1 MSHLGVK
8 QDRTIAQKY
17 PEFDVIIGS
26 HTHHLF
32 VKGEL
37 DNNVLLAAAGKYGH
51 YIGEITLELN
61 NHHVISKK
69 ARTIKTDTLPQET
82 DDTKFIDNLKA
93 EGEKVLASHK
103 VAKLPFEL
111 DSDLI
116 HPSLMIKEALNAMK
130 AKAGTDA
137 AVINSGLFLGN
148 LKVGIIDKNMLHK
161 LLPHSMHVMR
171 TELLGIDLWRMINE
185 MEKKS

>member
-1 MSHLGVK
+1 MLSHLGVK

-69 ARTIKTDTLPQET
+69 KLGL
-82 DDTKFIDNLKA
+82 LKPIRYHR
-93 EGEKVLASHK
+93 K
-103 VAKLPFEL
+103 
-111 DSDLI
+111 
-116 HPSLMIKEALNAMK
+116 LMIL
-130 AKAGTDA
+130 
-137 AVINSGLFLGN
+137 SLL
-148 LKVGIIDKNMLHK
+148 II
-161 LLPHSMHVMR
+161 
-171 TELLGIDLWRMINE
+171 
-185 MEKKS
+185 